1 MGKRRNILATGVTKA
16 SPRPNITEGRMS
28 ATAGKASRTTIS
40 PSPRLR
46 MYGEEDPASEPMP
59 ETWINC
65 LMRASRASSANSCG
79 SCYMDGVEGLLAAL
93 HIETHGVH
101 DALNS
106 RHGSG
111 NGAIIIDVG
120 MDNSMPS
127 PTSGKRASVRS
138 GCLDAT
144 RIENSHSSKCWTT
157 WRPRKPVPPNTV
169 TFPRAIAPFPRR
181 CRRAVPPQAP
191 KVGGKSMH
199 GWLLALPTTSPTN
212 RNTACF

>member
-1 MGKRRNILATGVTKA
+1 
-16 SPRPNITEGRMS
+16 MS

-65 LMRASRASSANSCG
+65 LMRASRASRANSCG

-120 MDNSMPS
+120 TDRTRCQARRRGKGLRCVPDASTQLVSKIRTRANAGRRGGRESQSRRIRSPS
-127 PTSGKRASVRS
+127 LVPSLRS
-138 GCLDAT
+138 LADAVVPF
-144 RIENSHSSKCWTT
+144 R
-157 WRPRKPVPPNTV
+157 RKPPKWAASRCTAGYSLCQRQVRLIV
-169 TFPRAIAPFPRR
+169 TRR
-181 CRRAVPPQAP
+181 VFDLNGR
-191 KVGGKSMH
+191 
-199 GWLLALPTTSPTN
+199 
-212 RNTACF
+212 